1 VFEVIFDKIKD
12 YEENIKMIGVWGIDG
27 LVIEKKEY
35 TDNIEVNYEL
45 IGAEFADIVKRA
57 LMVSIDNKNELFIN
71 LSGKDCEIML
81 VSLNN
86 EYFLIIFSNKKSLKS
101 KIKFLISFYKK
112 EILNLL

>member
-1 VFEVIFDKIKD
+1 MFEAIFDKIKD

-27 LVIEKKEY
+27 LVIDKKEY
-35 TDNIEVNYEL
+35 TDKIDIDYDL

-57 LMVSIDNKNELFIN
+57 LMVSVENKNELFLN
-71 LSGKDCEIML
+71 LSGKGCEIML
-81 VSLNN
+81 ISLNN
-86 EYFLIIFSNKKSLKS
+86 EYFLIILSNKKSLKS